1 MLSVPCP
8 TSCRPPELQSFFL
21 RPAACSETLLILYEC
36 CAVLCCAVLCCAV
49 LCCAVLCC
57 VVLCCTVLC
66 GAVLLCCAG
75 LCWVV
80 LGCVVLCTLLL
91 LYYCCTTAVTTD
103 CTVGGRNDVQQWG
116 NFVINSYGVNY

>member
-49 LCCAVLCC
+49 LYCAV
-57 VVLCCTVLC
+57 
-66 GAVLLCCAG
+66 LCCAG

-80 LGCVVLCTLLL
+80 LGCVVLGCAGLCCAVYSSTAILL
-91 LYYCCTTAVTTD
+91 LYDSCHYRLYR
-103 CTVGGRNDVQQWG
+103 GRTEPRPTMG
-116 NFVINSYGVNY
+116 